1 MIKESQYNIGKE
13 KLYKIYTRD
22 MCVYCDMA
30 KSLLTNY
37 GLEYS
42 EFNLE
47 QHPYHRDELRKL
59 VPEATTVPQI
69 FVGKKHIGGY
79 DDLLVY
85 SEECLQSGR

>member
-1 MIKESQYNIGKE
+1 MSETE
-13 KLYKIYTRD
+13 LYRIYTRD
-22 MCVYCDMA
+22 MCGYCDMA
-30 KSLLTNY
+30 KSLLTRY
-37 GLEYS
+37 SLKYS

-79 DDLLVY
+79 TELRQYVEDCI
-85 SEECLQSGR
+85 ESGR